1 MEGSMC
7 SPATVSAPY
16 SVSIT
21 GLPGVTKDT
30 FNNASINYN
39 VTPSPSPVCEIVVK
53 LLLDD
58 LGVAGVTVP
67 GVVAIEGDN
76 VEVLTRVV
84 L

>member
-21 GLPGVTKDT
+21 GLPGVTKYT
-30 FNNASINYN
+30 FANVLINYK
-39 VTPSPSPVCEIVVK
+39 VTPGPSPVCEIVVK